1 MRVATTTVR
10 AVNGLSSRW
19 VRDMRD
25 DDVRGG
31 TVFSAA
37 GVWPLLA
44 FLADAAGGPARAELG
59 EAIGLPPERA
69 ADAARELLAALDAI
83 PGVGA
88 AVGLWTKRTLTL
100 REAWTKGLPPG
111 ARGVLTGDV
120 AHDQAALDT
129 WSAKHTDGQ
138 IERMPDGVAGN
149 SELALAGALALR
161 TTWLR
166 PFTRGGL
173 EVESGPWYGRDLVA
187 LRRAS
192 SLPDRVGVAATP
204 AGPVTELRVLGD
216 TGVDVHLLLGA
227 DGMAPGQVLAGG
239 VGILDRAWPRVPG
252 THLPYGEPGP
262 GLTVRRERHERPLP
276 PQLHVTTVPFTVTA
290 GHDLSAR
297 SDLFGLTTAMG
308 TGFGHF
314 PGVAVE
320 PIAVSKAAQA
330 ATATF
335 GELGFRAAAATLITA
350 VGGGLP
356 RLRYSVTE
364 IDATFDRPFGFLAV
378 HRRTRLV
385 LAAGWVTDP
394 EPFREDEDEEVW
406 R

>member
-1 MRVATTTVR
+1 MRVTETTVR
-10 AVNGLSSRW
+10 AVNELTSRW
-19 VRDMRD
+19 AR
-25 DDVRGG
+25 DVRGS

-44 FLADAAGGPARAELG
+44 FLADGAGGPARAELG

-69 ADAARELLAALDAI
+69 AQAARELLAALDAV

-88 AVGLWTKRTLTL
+88 AIGLWTKRTVTL
-100 REAWTKGLPPG
+100 RERWAEGLPPG
-111 ARGVLTGDV
+111 AHGVLTGDV
-120 AHDQAALDT
+120 SHDQAALDAWT
-129 WSAKHTDGQ
+129 AKHTDGQ
-138 IERMPDGVAGN
+138 IERMPAVVGED
-149 SELALAGALALR
+149 SELALAGALALC

-166 PFTRGGL
+166 PFSKSGMTP
-173 EVESGPWYGRDLVA
+173 ESGPWRDLDLIA
-187 LRRAS
+187 LRRTS

-204 AGPVTELRVLGD
+204 AGAITELRVLGD
-216 TGVDVHLLLGA
+216 TGVDVHLLLGEE
-227 DGMAPGQVLAGG
+227 GMTPGQVLAGG
-239 VGILDRAWPRVPG
+239 VGVLGRAWPRVPG

-262 GLTVRRERHERPLP
+262 GLTVGRERHERPLP

-290 GHDLSAR
+290 EHDLNAR
-297 SDLFGLTTAMG
+297 SDLFGLTTAMDD
-308 TGFGHF
+308 GFGHF

-320 PIAVSKAAQA
+320 PLAVGRAAQA

-335 GELGFRAAAATLITA
+335 GELGFRAAAATAIE
-350 VGGGLP
+350 GLAGSVP

-385 LAAGWVTDP
+385 LAAGWVGDP
-394 EPFREDEDEEVW
+394 EPFREDEDEEV
-406 R
+406 